1 MKTFSS
7 NLSPYQFAKAIEVR
21 PQMVYNYIS
30 KGYIKSEVNELGK
43 KFLTPE
49 VMNEF
54 VEKRNKKK
62 NPEVVEESIEVRMG
76 YEK

>member
-30 KGYIKSEVNELGK
+30 KGYIVAEVNELGK